1 MKPKTSFPWFLT
13 ASSLDQFTASMNQAT
28 TVVASYSAIRPT
40 IRHIVN
46 PTCKISGE
54 GKKQFTF

>member
-1 MKPKTSFPWFLT
+1 MEPKTSFPWFLT
-13 ASSLDQFTASMNQAT
+13 ASSLDQFTASVNQAT
-28 TVVASYSAIRPT
+28 TVVASYSA

-54 GKKQFTF
+54 GKKLFTF